1 MDQAARPDG
10 TAALRVAEGDAAA
23 LRAQIETTRAEL
35 GDTVAALAV
44 KADVKQQAR
53 DRVEHLKQQVTHK
66 RAELTDR
73 ARSTSP
79 ESVTQATQSAATQ
92 AKAHPLPVVAVA
104 AMLGGFLLGRLTA
117 H

>member
-1 MDQAARPDG
+1 MDQAARTDG
-10 TAALRVAEGDAAA
+10 TSALRLAEGDAAA

-44 KADVKQQAR
+44 KADVKQHAR

-66 RAELTDR
+66 RSELTDR

-79 ESVTQATQSAATQ
+79 DSVTHATQSAATQ
-92 AKAHPLPVVAVA
+92 ARAHPLPLIAAGAVVA
-104 AMLGGFLLGRLTA
+104 GFLVGRLTA